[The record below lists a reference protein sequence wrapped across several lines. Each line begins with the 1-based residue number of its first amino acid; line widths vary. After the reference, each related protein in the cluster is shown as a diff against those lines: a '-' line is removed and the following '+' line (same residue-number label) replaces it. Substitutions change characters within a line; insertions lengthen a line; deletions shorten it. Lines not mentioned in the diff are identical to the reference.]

1 MTQSLAIVRTP
12 EALTEQVDAWR
23 RAGKRIAL
31 VPTMGALHEGHLSLV
46 RLARAHADVVVASV
60 FVNPKQFGP
69 TEDLDRYPRQEARDA
84 ELLASVGCDLLF
96 APTVEAM
103 YPQGFATTVS
113 VTGVSEGLC
122 GGARPGHFDG
132 VATVVAKLLIA
143 ARPHVAVFGE
153 KDYQQLQVIRRLNA
167 DLNIGVDILGAPIV
181 READGL
187 AMSSRNAYLSTT
199 DRAIAAHLPQVLAAV
214 RDRLE
219 AGAPVADALAAG
231 TAALL
236 AAGVSSVDY
245 LELRDARSLAPLE
258 QLSGAARLLV
268 AARVGATRL
277 IDNMAVTPR

>member
-187 AMSSRNAYLSTT
+187 AMSSRNAYLSAT

>member
-199 DRAIAAHLPQVLAAV
+199 DRAIAACLPQVMAAV

>member
-12 EALTEQVDAWR
+12 EALSEQVDAWR
-23 RAGKRIAL
+23 RAGRRIAL

-46 RLARAHADVVVASV
+46 RLARTHADVVVASV

-103 YPQGFATTVS
+103 YPRGFATTVS

-167 DLNIGVDILGAPIV
+167 DLDIGVDILGAPIV

-187 AMSSRNAYLSTT
+187 AMSSRNAYLGAT
-199 DRAIAAHLPQVLAAV
+199 DRAIAAHLPQVLATV
-214 RDRLE
+214 RDRIE
-219 AGAPVADALAAG
+219 TGTPVADALAAG
-231 TAALL
+231 TTALL
-236 AAGVSSVDY
+236 AAGFSSVDY

-258 QLSGAARLLV
+258 TLSGAARLLV

>member
-1 MTQSLAIVRTP
+1 MTASLAIVRNP
-12 EALTEQVDAWR
+12 EALADQVDSWR
-23 RAGKRIAL
+23 RAGQRIAL

-46 RLARAHADVVVASV
+46 RLARTRADVVMASV

-113 VTGVSEGLC
+113 VAGVSEGLC

-167 DLNIGVDILGAPIV
+167 DLNIGVDIVGAPIV

-187 AMSSRNAYLSTT
+187 AMSSRNAYLSAT

-214 RDRLE
+214 RDRIE
-219 AGAPVADALAAG
+219 TGTPVADALAAG
-231 TAALL
+231 HEALL
-236 AAGVSSVDY
+236 AAGVASVDY
-245 LELRDARSLAPLE
+245 LELRDAASLAPVV
-258 QLSGAARLLV
+258 QLTGAARLLV
-268 AARVGATRL
+268 AARVGTTRL
-277 IDNMAVTPR
+277 IDNMAVTHR